1 METRRAPMTR
11 ADASNPCWK
20 GGGVMSTYETIM
32 VVLTVMNII
41 MLAEN
46 LLINLLEFLDKRNK
60 RHKK

>member
-1 METRRAPMTR
+1 MTR
-11 ADASNPCWK
+11 ADASDPCWK
-20 GGGVMSTYETIM
+20 GGGVMSTYENIM
-32 VVLTVMNII
+32 VILTVMNII

>member
-1 METRRAPMTR
+1 MTR
-11 ADASNPCWK
+11 VDASDPCWK

-32 VVLTVMNII
+32 VTLTVMNII

-60 RHKK
+60 RYKK

>member
-1 METRRAPMTR
+1 MTR
-11 ADASNPCWK
+11 AD
-20 GGGVMSTYETIM
+20 ETIM
-32 VVLTVMNII
+32 VTLTVMNII